1 MIDLPARPRHDF
13 TRTVRALYEGNSPQ
27 AYRFRYGLF
36 VFDLAT
42 VIFIVTTSFLPRLT
56 VIEIADVFFGLFL
69 LADICARFLISRTRL
84 RDLFRLSTLA
94 DIVALISFLGPI
106 VGEGGGFLR
115 ILRTLRLLHTY
126 AFLKRL
132 RADIP
137 FFRQNEDAILAITN
151 LLVFI
156 FVMTGIVYWTQFPSN
171 PEINNYVDALY
182 FTVTSLTTTGFGDI
196 TLPGTTGRII
206 SVIIMIAGVTLFLR
220 LAQVL
225 FRPHKV
231 RFSCPSCGLQRHDP
245 DAVHCK
251 ACGNVLNI
259 PDEGI

>member
-1 MIDLPARPRHDF
+1 M
-13 TRTVRALYEGNSPQ
+13 
-27 AYRFRYGLF
+27 
-36 VFDLAT
+36 
-42 VIFIVTTSFLPRLT
+42 
-56 VIEIADVFFGLFL
+56 
-69 LADICARFLISRTRL
+69 
-84 RDLFRLSTLA
+84 LA
-94 DIVALISFLGPI
+94 DIVALVSFLGPI

-132 RADIP
+132 RADVP
-137 FFRQNEDAILAITN
+137 FFRRNEDAILAVTN
-151 LLVFI
+151 LFVFI
-156 FVMTGIVYWTQFPSN
+156 FVMTGIVYWTQFPTN
-171 PEINNYVDALY
+171 PDIHNYVDALY

-196 TLPGTTGRII
+196 TLPGTLGRLI
-206 SVIIMIAGVTLFLR
+206 SVFIMICGVTLFLR

-231 RFSCPSCGLQRHDP
+231 RYRCTHCGLQRHDP

-251 ACGNVLNI
+251 ACGNLLNI